1 MTDLSETDVGPTN
14 LATLAVGGIAK
25 YGGER
30 VMSPIV
36 GNANLV
42 SGAAKLAVGVGMDSF
57 TSGKSPI
64 AQGAALGVGI
74 DGIEDILTVLLGS
87 GDGMGAAGDVIGG
100 LTNSNS
106 QGAPGSQEV
115 M

>member
-1 MTDLSETDVGPTN
+1 MAELAEAEVGPTN
-14 LATLAVGGIAK
+14 LATLAVGGISK
-25 YGGER
+25 YAGER

-57 TSGKSPI
+57 TSGKSPVT
-64 AQGAALGVGI
+64 QGAALGVGI

-87 GDGMGAAGDVIGG
+87 GEGFGAAGDIVGG

-106 QGAPGSQEV
+106 QGTPGSQEV